1 MKKAAKVILIAG
13 AAIVCVAA
21 FGFMKLRKP
30 AEAVEELAPPTVKVE
45 TPQVGSLYLE
55 TEYIGSLEPA
65 EMVTVIPML
74 TGEILSVN
82 FEAGQMVNEGDVLCT
97 INVDALSS
105 YKISVDSAAINV
117 QDAAKALER
126 TTALYE
132 SGSVSQQVYEQAKTG
147 YDMANLQYQQA
158 KTTYDLQ
165 LKYSN
170 VTAPISGMIETRNV
184 DVHDMASPQSPIC
197 VITSKDSMLVSFQ
210 VSERVMKALRVGD
223 SLTIDKSGSTYHG
236 TITEISSM
244 VNQQTGL
251 FLIKAS
257 VEDGS
262 SLVTGSTVKLHVTTD
277 KAENVLLIPVDAV
290 YYNNGEP
297 FVYLYDNGTVQK
309 ASIETGLYDSSVMEV
324 VSGLNADS
332 QVITTWTTELTEG
345 AAVLKAADQA
355 ETSEASGT
363 SEASKTTAQ
372 AEAGAASETTA
383 VSPSTGNN

>member
-30 AEAVEELAPPTVKVE
+30 AEAVEEIAPPTVKVE
-45 TPQVGSLYLE
+45 TPQVGNLYLE

-105 YKISVDSAAINV
+105 YKISMDSAAINV
-117 QDAAKALER
+117 QDATKALER

-147 YDMANLQYQQA
+147 YDMAQLQYQQA

-210 VSERVMKALRVGD
+210 VSERVMKALQVGD
-223 SLTIDKSGSTYHG
+223 SLTIDKSGSTYNG

-244 VNQQTGL
+244 VNPQTGL

-277 KAENVLLIPVDAV
+277 KAESVLLIPVDAV
-290 YYNNGEP
+290 YYNDGKP
-297 FVYLYDNGTVQK
+297 FVYLFDNGTVQK
-309 ASIETGLYDSSVMEV
+309 SSIETGLYDSSLMEV

-345 AAVLKAADQA
+345 AAVLKAEAQTETSA
-355 ETSEASGT
+355 ETGA
-363 SEASKTTAQ
+363 AAQ
-372 AEAGAASETTA
+372 AEAGSAAETTA
-383 VSPSTGNN
+383 ASTTTSNN

>member
-30 AEAVEELAPPTVKVE
+30 AEAVEEIAPPTVMVE
-45 TPQVGSLYLE
+45 TPQVGNLYLE

-65 EMVTVIPML
+65 EMVTVIPMM

-97 INVDALSS
+97 INSDALAS
-105 YKISVDSAAINV
+105 YKISVDSAALNV
-117 QDAAKALER
+117 QDATKALER
-126 TTALYE
+126 TTALYD

-165 LKYSN
+165 VKYSN
-170 VTAPISGMIETRNV
+170 VTAPISGVIETRNV

-210 VSERVMKALRVGD
+210 VSERVMKSLKTGD
-223 SLTIDKSGSTYHG
+223 SLTIDKSGSTYSG

-244 VNQQTGL
+244 VNPQTGL
-251 FLIKAS
+251 FLVKAS

-297 FVYLYDNGTVQK
+297 FVYLYDNGTVRK
-309 ASIETGLYDSSVMEV
+309 SSIEAGLYDSSFMEV

-345 AAVLKAADQA
+345 ATVLKAEAA
-355 ETSEASGT
+355 PETGASG
-363 SEASKTTAQ
+363 
-372 AEAGAASETTA
+372 AESQPADETTA
-383 VSPSTGNN
+383 ASTTTSNK